1 MEEYAAA
8 DDVTWSKLF
17 PALISNLPVCGD
29 DDDVAGVPVTGVA
42 VVVLVLPESD
52 RCESLVDDALLL
64 HLVPAAAAKAAEP
77 PPDDD
82 GETTGLPVVDCSLE
96 CCECE

>member
-1 MEEYAAA
+1 MEYAAA

-42 VVVLVLPESD
+42 VVVLVLPVRD

-64 HLVPAAAAKAAEP
+64 HLVPAKAAEP

>member
-1 MEEYAAA
+1 MRTLEEYAAA

-52 RCESLVDDALLL
+52 RCESLVDDA
-64 HLVPAAAAKAAEP
+64 KAAEP